1 MGKDLNSYE
10 LNWNNFKAKYDG
22 REQRAFEQLSYI
34 LFCLE
39 HEQKFGIFRYKNQ
52 TGIETNAIQINNEN
66 VGFQAKFYGTGIS
79 SNKDDIIDSIAKAK
93 NKNPNIN
100 KIFLYINK
108 ELSESSQENQNKP
121 KYQEEI
127 EQAASNKNL
136 ELIWRVPSH
145 FERQLIEPEHK
156 WLYETFFTLDKG
168 LVDFVNEIELHS
180 KNNLESIKTEINYN
194 DLIIK
199 FDRIDT
205 INKLK
210 EQLVSLVPTVIV
222 GKGGC
227 GKTAIIKDIYN
238 TLNCPLFIFK
248 AYEFNNKA
256 TVNELFMPF
265 GQYSFSDFIEIY
277 KDEPLKI
284 MVIDS
289 AEKLADIENTD
300 SFQYFINNLIK
311 NNWKIVFT
319 TREAYL
325 NDLISLLMDLGG
337 NVPITLTLHPITQ
350 NQLNSISKKYNF
362 ELPNGGKL
370 CELLT
375 TPFYLSEYL
384 NIVNAKNLRLENF
397 KSSLWQK
404 QIMNSKYTKNRIH
417 LRREQTFIE
426 LIKQKSLTN
435 SFIIHPKEPDN
446 EALSTLCDDE
456 IVKYDKIQYG
466 YFITHDIYEEWGLDK
481 FIDISYQTNI
491 SDYKEFLKTIGA
503 SLSIR
508 RSFRNWLS
516 CKLYDSPSE
525 ISSLVD
531 SLIQDNDV
539 EMFWKDEIL
548 VSIMLSPNANNF
560 FKQYKSQL
568 LENNQ
573 VLLLRTIFMLR
584 IACKN
589 IDYKLLKM
597 LLIDKDEWLN
607 LKYVMTIPRG
617 KG

>member
-79 SNKDDIIDSIAKAK
+79 PNKDDIIDSIVKAK

-121 KYQEEI
+121 KCQEEI

-210 EQLVSLVPTVIV
+210 EQLASLVPTVIV

-256 TVNELFMPF
+256 TVNEFLC
-265 GQYSFSDFIEIY
+265 
-277 KDEPLKI
+277 
-284 MVIDS
+284 
-289 AEKLADIENTD
+289 
-300 SFQYFINNLIK
+300 
-311 NNWKIVFT
+311 
-319 TREAYL
+319 
-325 NDLISLLMDLGG
+325 LLDNIAL
-337 NVPITLTLHPITQ
+337 VTL
-350 NQLNSISKKYNF
+350 
-362 ELPNGGKL
+362 
-370 CELLT
+370 
-375 TPFYLSEYL
+375 
-384 NIVNAKNLRLENF
+384 
-397 KSSLWQK
+397 
-404 QIMNSKYTKNRIH
+404 
-417 LRREQTFIE
+417 
-426 LIKQKSLTN
+426 
-435 SFIIHPKEPDN
+435 
-446 EALSTLCDDE
+446 
-456 IVKYDKIQYG
+456 
-466 YFITHDIYEEWGLDK
+466 
-481 FIDISYQTNI
+481 
-491 SDYKEFLKTIGA
+491 
-503 SLSIR
+503 
-508 RSFRNWLS
+508 
-516 CKLYDSPSE
+516 
-525 ISSLVD
+525 
-531 SLIQDNDV
+531 
-539 EMFWKDEIL
+539 
-548 VSIMLSPNANNF
+548 
-560 FKQYKSQL
+560 
-568 LENNQ
+568 
-573 VLLLRTIFMLR
+573 
-584 IACKN
+584 
-589 IDYKLLKM
+589 
-597 LLIDKDEWLN
+597 
-607 LKYVMTIPRG
+607 
-617 KG
+617 